1 MILRWFWVLTW
12 VAQFARG
19 FEWWFDLPAGLVLW
33 LWCVILGWLRF
44 GLWGC
49 FMARLVSSVFLFGV
63 LLLSGI
69 CGALWW
75 YLL

>member
-1 MILRWFWVLTW
+1 M
-12 VAQFARG
+12 A
-19 FEWWFDLPAGLVLW
+19 LV
-33 LWCVILGWLRF
+33 CDFGWLRF

-69 CGALWW
+69 CGRFMVVFTVTCGFVWG
-75 YLL
+75 